1 MWVYQ
6 IDKDL
11 SRAEEDV
18 LLNETSTFLG
28 TWAAHGSGLKAAVRI
43 VAHRLLLISADE
55 SFTNVSGCSI
65 DSQIT
70 FLKEIQSRLKINL
83 FNRSDIF
90 YFEGDELKVMDLVDF
105 RKGVSEGNI
114 SLDTFIFDT
123 TIQRKSQVENE
134 LLIAVKD
141 SWLMRLIK
149 V

>member
-1 MWVYQ
+1 VYQ
-6 IDKDL
+6 IDKEL
-11 SRAEEDV
+11 SRVEEDI
-18 LLNETSTFLG
+18 LLSETSAFLG

-43 VAHRLLLISADE
+43 VEHRLLLISADE

-83 FNRSDIF
+83 FNRGDIF

-134 LLIAVKD
+134 LLITVKD